1 MRTIVRRVGR
11 LHRLAIF
18 ESAARVGSFSGAA
31 RELGMTQPAVT
42 RHLRSLERSVGHDLF
57 IRSSNRSRLSEAGNR
72 LHRAIAI
79 GFDVI
84 EDGLNAIDNSAEVFV
99 LATGPGV
106 AQQLLVPILDN
117 LQEAIGGAGL
127 RLLLYDSDS
136 ELPESGFDVAARVG
150 SGQWGELGSELLF
163 PEVVVPVACP
173 PLAGA
178 RGLGPW
184 STPSD
189 LYGVP
194 LVHMDEGDRQWMS
207 WRSWFDACGVA
218 QPAGSRRVVL
228 NNYPLVLQQAL
239 AGKGVALGWRYLIDD
254 LLDAGLLVEVGP
266 EVATPNGFYLTW
278 SASVSKA
285 RSLRLAASIKE
296 SVL

>member
-42 RHLRSLERSVGHDLF
+42 RHLRSLERSLGHDLF
-57 IRSSNRSRLSEAGNR
+57 IRSSNRSRLSEAGGR
-72 LHRAIAI
+72 LHRALAI

-84 EDGLNAIDNSAEVFV
+84 EDGLNAIDNSAEVIV
-99 LATGPGV
+99 LATGPGL
-106 AQQLLVPILDN
+106 AQQLLVPILDT
-117 LQEAIGGAGL
+117 LQEAIGGADL
-127 RLLLYDSDS
+127 RLLLYDSDN

-173 PLAGA
+173 PLADVL
-178 RGLGPW
+178 GLGPW

-189 LYGVP
+189 LRGAP

-207 WRSWFDACGVA
+207 WSAWFDASGVV
-218 QPAGSRRVVL
+218 QPAESRRVVL

-254 LLDAGLLVEVGP
+254 LLDSGLLVEVGP

-285 RSLRLAASIKE
+285 RSLRLAESIKE